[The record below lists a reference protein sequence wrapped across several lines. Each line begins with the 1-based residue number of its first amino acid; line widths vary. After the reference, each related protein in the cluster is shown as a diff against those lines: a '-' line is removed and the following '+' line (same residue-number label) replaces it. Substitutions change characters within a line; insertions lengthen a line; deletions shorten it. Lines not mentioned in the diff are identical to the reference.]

1 MKKAV
6 IRLNEA
12 QLEEKEMEA
21 SKIVEK
27 EREKE
32 REKYVACRQAAQEY
46 FRKKTEASS
55 KHQLKRYG
63 GWRHISRIN
72 KYLIQTNQTGNNT
85 DDETDEKKPE
95 FSVIVKGTVICSFC
109 ILLNVINTS
118 YGSG

>member
-6 IRLNEA
+6 IQLNEA
-12 QLEEKEMEA
+12 QLEEKEIEA

-63 GWRHISRIN
+63 GWRYISRIN
-72 KYLIQTNQTGNNT
+72 KYLVQTSQTGNNT
-85 DDETDEKKPE
+85 DDQINEKKPE
-95 FSVIVKGTVICSFC
+95 FSVIVKGTVICSSC
-109 ILLNVINTS
+109 ILLKIVNT
-118 YGSG
+118 G